1 MEWAKKPSHAAFLSV
16 GRIRLNARGITK
28 RDQSSF
34 ILCLQ
39 GASSDEGLWIWCQTA
54 FLAVRERLNSE
65 Q

>member
-1 MEWAKKPSHAAFLSV
+1 MGKKPSHATFLSV
-16 GRIRLNARGITK
+16 GRIRLNA
-28 RDQSSF
+28 
-34 ILCLQ
+34 LCVQ